1 MLWDD
6 DEEDDADGND
16 GADQSADEE
25 LLQCDLSLDF
35 GMGDREKSAAAA
47 TALEVAE
54 EHALPLSNN
63 PRSHSPSWQPHS
75 PFQLRCLSPL
85 GVSFRFLQFRN
96 SFLFSSVFSI
106 LQSSLSVF
114 FLPRLKISPI
124 LCGLHSQI
132 LIIRTGLRAMWL

>member
-6 DEEDDADGND
+6 DEEDDADD
-16 GADQSADEE
+16 DYGADQSADEE

-35 GMGDREKSAAAA
+35 EMGDREKSAAAA

-54 EHALPLSNN
+54 EHALPLSSN

-75 PFQLRCLSPL
+75 PFQPRCLSPL
-85 GVSFRFLQFRN
+85 RLSFRFLQFLN
-96 SFLFSSVFSI
+96 SFLFSSVFLI

-114 FLPRLKISPI
+114 SLPRLKISPI
-124 LCGLHSQI
+124 FVDYIHKFCSSGQD
-132 LIIRTGLRAMWL
+132 

>member
-1 MLWDD
+1 VLWDD
-6 DEEDDADGND
+6 DEEDDADDDD

-35 GMGDREKSAAAA
+35 GMGDREKFAAAA

-54 EHALPLSNN
+54 EHALPVSSN

-75 PFQLRCLSPL
+75 PFQPSCLSQL

-106 LQSSLSVF
+106 FQSSLSVF

-124 LCGLHSQI
+124 LCGLYSQI
-132 LIIRTGLRAMWL
+132 LIIRTGLRA